1 LAIRPKP
8 ALQSH
13 NINKIGSSVDNKES
27 NLKIRNQRDFGAG
40 VMYIIIGLFFAIVAT
55 NYPMGTAA
63 KMGPG
68 YFPFS
73 LGILMTL
80 LGALVLLQ
88 SLNAKAAIESIPK
101 FNWRIIAQITGA
113 VVLYGLLLPRMGFLI
128 AVVVLVLVSASA
140 SKEFTWKGSLIN
152 ASFLVA
158 FTYSVFVLGLKLQ
171 FPLLPV
177 FLQQ

>member
-1 LAIRPKP
+1 M
-8 ALQSH
+8 
-13 NINKIGSSVDNKES
+13 
-27 NLKIRNQRDFGAG
+27 KIRNQRDFGAG
-40 VMYIIIGLFFAIVAT
+40 IMYMVIGLFFAIMAT

-68 YFPFS
+68 YFPFY
-73 LGILMTL
+73 LGILMFL
-80 LGALVLLQ
+80 LGVLVAVKAFG
-88 SLNAKAAIESIPK
+88 AKAAIESIPK
-101 FNWRIIAQITGA
+101 FNWRIMAQITGA

-128 AVVVLVLVSASA
+128 AVVVLVFVAASA
-140 SKEFTWKGSLIN
+140 SREFTWKGTAIN
-152 ASFLVA
+152 AAFLVT

>member
-1 LAIRPKP
+1 M
-8 ALQSH
+8 
-13 NINKIGSSVDNKES
+13 
-27 NLKIRNQRDFGAG
+27 KIRNQRDFGAG
-40 VMYIIIGLFFAIVAT
+40 VMYIVIGLFFTIVAT
-55 NYPMGTAA
+55 QYPMGTAA

-68 YFPFS
+68 YFPFF

-80 LGALVLLQ
+80 LGLLVAVKALG
-88 SLNAKAAIESIPK
+88 ATAAIETIPK
-101 FNWRIIAQITGA
+101 FNWRVIAQITGS

-152 ASFLVA
+152 AAFLVV
-158 FTYSVFVLGLKLQ
+158 FTYSVFVVGLKLQ

>member
-1 LAIRPKP
+1 
-8 ALQSH
+8 
-13 NINKIGSSVDNKES
+13 
-27 NLKIRNQRDFGAG
+27 LKIRNQRDFGAG
-40 VMYIIIGLFFAIVAT
+40 VMYIVIGLFFTLVAT
-55 NYPMGTAA
+55 QYQMGTAA

-68 YFPFS
+68 YFPFF

-80 LGALVLLQ
+80 LGLLVLVK
-88 SLNAKAAIESIPK
+88 SLRATAMIESIPE
-101 FNWRIIAQITGA
+101 FNWRIIGQITGA

-152 ASFLVA
+152 AAFLVA
-158 FTYSVFVLGLKLQ
+158 FTYSVFVMGLKLQ

>member
-1 LAIRPKP
+1 
-8 ALQSH
+8 
-13 NINKIGSSVDNKES
+13 
-27 NLKIRNQRDFGAG
+27 LKIRNQRDFGAG
-40 VMYIIIGLFFAIVAT
+40 IMYMVIGLFFTIMAT
-55 NYPMGTAA
+55 QYPMGTAA

-68 YFPFS
+68 YFPFF
-73 LGILMTL
+73 LGIIMTL
-80 LGALVLLQ
+80 LGLFVLIS
-88 SLNAKAAIESIPK
+88 SLSAKAAIESIPN
-101 FNWRIIAQITGA
+101 FNWRIIAQITGS
-113 VVLYGLLLPRMGFLI
+113 VVLYGLLLPRMGFLV

-152 ASFLVA
+152 AGFLVA